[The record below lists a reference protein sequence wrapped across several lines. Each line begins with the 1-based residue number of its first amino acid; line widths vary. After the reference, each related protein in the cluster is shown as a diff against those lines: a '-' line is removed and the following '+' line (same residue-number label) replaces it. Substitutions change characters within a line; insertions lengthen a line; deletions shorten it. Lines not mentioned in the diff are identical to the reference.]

1 MADGSEIKPAD
12 VRAWRSRWAAD
23 RLDAVNR
30 HLTRFWNRAGS
41 TPRQPLNLTPLG
53 LDRHETRADL
63 RGITLSRPLA
73 CFEVV
78 DADFSGMRFAQAGQ
92 LGPYSRFVGCRFD
105 RAEKP
110 GNLREEFE
118 RCSFDRANLHRAVLG
133 RTFVGCTF
141 RSANLQTSL
150 ANEAVFRDCEFGGAD
165 LRHVQW
171 YTLRFERCRFVGCKF
186 GKGSLAGSSFTD
198 CEVNAAALEQADVLL
213 EGVRF
218 GEPA

>member
-12 VRAWRSRWAAD
+12 ARAWRSRWTAD

-30 HLTRFWNRAGS
+30 HLTRFWKRSGS
-41 TPRQPLNLTPLG
+41 TPRQPLDLTPLG
-53 LDRHETRADL
+53 LERHEGRADL
-63 RGITLSRPLA
+63 RGITLSYPLA

-78 DADFSGMRFAQAGQ
+78 DADFSGMRFEQAGQ

-133 RTFVGCTF
+133 RVFVGCTF

-150 ANEAVFRDCEFGGAD
+150 ANEAGFQDCVFDGAD

-171 YTLRFERCRFVGCKF
+171 YALRFEKCRFVGCKF
-186 GKGSLAGSSFTD
+186 ERGSLAGSSFTG
-198 CEVNAAALEQADVLL
+198 CEIDAEALEQADVLL
-213 EGVRF
+213 ERVRF